1 MARKVPLNMYRN
13 IGIMAHIDAGKTTT
27 TERILFYS
35 GKSHKIGEVHDG
47 GATMDWMVQE
57 QERGIT
63 ITSAATTTSWRDHQI
78 NIIDTPGHVDF
89 TVEVERSLKV
99 LDGAV
104 AVFCARAG
112 VQPQSEKVWSQANKY
127 GVPRIAY
134 INKMDRD
141 DANFLRAI
149 ETMRVRLKANPVAIQ
164 LPIGAEKDFRGVIDL
179 VTMKA
184 TIYTN
189 DLGTEMKEEDIPA
202 DMKAQAEEYR
212 GILLEAAADMDDAL
226 MEKVLE
232 GKEIPVA
239 DLKAAIRKGTIAMK
253 FNPVVCGSSF
263 KNKGI
268 QKMLDAVVDY
278 LPAPTDVADIAG
290 ETLKGEKAERKSSD
304 DEPFAGLAFKIATDP
319 YVGRLCFFRVYSGVL
334 QAGSYVLN
342 STKDNKERVGRI
354 LQMHAN
360 NRTEIT
366 ELRAGDIGA
375 IVGLKDTVTGD
386 TLCDPAKPIILES
399 MSFAEPVIQLAVEPA
414 TKAMQE
420 KLIMSLIKLA
430 EEDPTFKTYTD
441 QETNQTIIA
450 GMGEL
455 HLEVIVDR
463 LKREFKVDVNV
474 GQPQVSYREAIK
486 QRVEVEGKHIKQTG
500 GKGQYGHV
508 KIIMEPKD
516 PGTGYEFVDKTVG
529 GSIPREYIPAID
541 KGIQEA
547 RLSGVLAGYEVV
559 DFKVTVYDGSFHDV
573 DSSEMAFKI
582 AGSKAFKEGMR
593 KGQAV
598 LLEPIMA
605 MEIET
610 PEDYLGDVMGNISSR
625 RGQLQGMDTRMGTQI
640 IKALVPLSE
649 LFGYA
654 SDIRSL
660 TQGRG
665 VFDMVFS
672 HYEEVPRSVSEKII
686 GERGKKDSDD

>member
-1 MARKVPLNMYRN
+1 MPRKVPLDKYRN

-27 TERILFYS
+27 SERILFYS
-35 GKSHKIGEVHDG
+35 GKSHRIGEVHDG
-47 GATMDWMVQE
+47 AATMDWMAQE

-63 ITSAATTTSWRDHQI
+63 ITSAATTTMWKDHQI
-78 NIIDTPGHVDF
+78 NLIDTPGHVDF

-127 GVPRIAY
+127 NVPRMAF

-141 DANFLRAI
+141 DANFLRACQ
-149 ETMRVRLKANPVAIQ
+149 TMIDRLKANPVPIQ
-164 LPIGAEKDFRGVIDL
+164 LPLGAEKDFKGIIDL

-184 TIYTN
+184 IIYK
-189 DLGTEMKEEDIPA
+189 DDVGKEMDTVDIPS
-202 DMKAQAEEYR
+202 DMLSLAKEYR
-212 GILLEAAADMDDAL
+212 AKLVEAAAEMDDKL
-226 MEKVLE
+226 MEKFFAGE
-232 GKEIPVA
+232 EFSEEE
-239 DLKAAIRKGTIAMK
+239 LKRGIRIGTIAMK
-253 FNPVVCGSSF
+253 FTPVLCGSAF

-268 QKMLDAVVDY
+268 QMLLDAVVDY
-278 LPAPTDVADIAG
+278 LPSPIDVPNISGVTPKG
-290 ETLKGEKAERKSSD
+290 ETMERKSSD
-304 DEPFAGLAFKIATDP
+304 DEPFSGLAFKIATDP
-319 YVGRLCFFRVYSGVL
+319 FVGRLCFFRVYSGKL
-334 QAGSYVLN
+334 EAGSYVLN
-342 STKDNKERVGRI
+342 STKDKKERVGRI

-366 ELRAGDIGA
+366 ELNAGDIGA
-375 IVGLKDTVTGD
+375 IVGLKDTITGD
-386 TLCDPAKPIILES
+386 TLCDPSKPIVLEA
-399 MSFAEPVIQLAVEPA
+399 MSFAEPVINLAIEPS

-420 KLIMSLIKLA
+420 KMIMALIKLA

-441 QETNQTIIA
+441 RETNQTIIA

-455 HLEVIVDR
+455 HLEIIVDR
-463 LKREFKVDVNV
+463 LRREFKVEVNV
-474 GQPQVSYREAIK
+474 GAPQVAYRETVRN
-486 QRVEVEGKHIKQTG
+486 RVEVEGKYIKQSG
-500 GKGQYGHV
+500 GKGQYGHC
-508 KIIMEPKD
+508 KIILEPKD

-529 GSIPREYIPAID
+529 GSIPKEYIPAID

-547 RLSGVLAGYEVV
+547 KLSGILAGYETV
-559 DFKVTVYDGSFHDV
+559 DFKITVYDGSFHDV

-582 AGSKAFKEGMR
+582 AGSLAFKEGAR
-593 KGQAV
+593 KAGAV
-598 LLEPIMA
+598 LLEPVMA

-625 RGQLQGMDTRMGTQI
+625 RGQLQGMDTRHGIQI
-640 IKALVPLSE
+640 IKAMVPLSE

-665 VFDMVFS
+665 TFDMVFS
-672 HYEEVPRSVSEKII
+672 HYDEVPRSVAEKII
-686 GERGKKDSDD
+686 GERAKKDN

>member
-1 MARKVPLNMYRN
+1 MPRKVPLAMYRN

-35 GKSHKIGEVHDG
+35 GKSHKMGEVHDG

-63 ITSAATTTSWRDHQI
+63 ITSAATTTYWKDHQI

-127 GVPRIAY
+127 SVPRIAY

-141 DANFLRAI
+141 DANFIRAI
-149 ETMRVRLKANPVAIQ
+149 ETMRTRLKANPVPIQ
-164 LPIGAEKDFRGVIDL
+164 LPIGAEKDFKGVIDL

-184 TIYTN
+184 TIYKD
-189 DLGTEMKEEDIPA
+189 DLGKEMEEIEIPA
-202 DMKAQAEEYR
+202 NLVEQAKEYR
-212 GILLEAAADMDDAL
+212 TKLIEAAAEMDDAL
-226 MEKVLE
+226 LEKFFE
-232 GKEIPVA
+232 GKELTTEE
-239 DLKAAIRKGTIAMK
+239 LKMGIRKGTIAMK

-268 QKMLDAVVDY
+268 QKLLDAVVDY
-278 LPAPTDVADIAG
+278 MPSPVDVPNISGVTD
-290 ETLKGEKAERKSSD
+290 KGEKKERKSD
-304 DEPFAGLAFKIATDP
+304 DKEPFAGLAFKVATDP
-319 YVGRLCFFRVYSGVL
+319 FVGRLCFFRVYSGTL

-342 STKDNKERVGRI
+342 STKDKKERVGRI

-366 ELRAGDIGA
+366 ELNAGDIGA
-375 IVGLKDTVTGD
+375 IVGLKDTITGD
-386 TLCDPAKPIILES
+386 TLCDEKNVIVLES
-399 MSFAEPVIQLAVEPA
+399 MDFALPVMNLAIEPT
-414 TKAMQE
+414 TKQMQE
-420 KLIMSLIKLA
+420 KMIMALIKLA
-430 EEDPTFKTYTD
+430 EEDPTFKTFTD
-441 QETNQTIIA
+441 PETNQTIIA

-455 HLEVIVDR
+455 HLEIIVDR
-463 LKREFKVDVNV
+463 LRREFKVDVNV
-474 GQPQVSYREAIK
+474 GKPQVAYRETIRN
-486 QRVEVEGKHIKQTG
+486 RVEVEGKYIKQSG
-500 GKGQYGHV
+500 GRGQYGHC
-508 KIIMEPKD
+508 KIIMEPKE
-516 PGTGYEFVDKTVG
+516 PGTGYEYVDKVVG
-529 GSIPREYIPAID
+529 GTIPREYIPAID
-541 KGIQEA
+541 KGIRESMM
-547 RLSGVLAGYEVV
+547 SGVLAGYETV
-559 DFKVTVYDGSFHDV
+559 DFRVTVYDGSFHEV

-582 AGSKAFKEGMR
+582 AGSMAFKEGAR
-593 KGQAV
+593 KANPV
-598 LLEPIMA
+598 LLEPIMK

-625 RGQLQGMDTRMGTQI
+625 RGQLQGMDARHGVQVI
-640 IKALVPLSE
+640 NALVPLSE

-665 VFDMVFS
+665 TFDMVFS
-672 HYEEVPRSVSEKII
+672 HYDEVPKAVAEKVA
-686 GERGKKDSDD
+686 GERAKKTNML

>member
-1 MARKVPLNMYRN
+1 MYRN